1 MIPSNYND
9 GKGIRP
15 TKPDTGPFDLG
26 KDFEKLFMEILF
38 MWLGGVGV
46 RLIYH
51 YVIFLRIKTKA
62 SKALL
67 PSSVQA

>member
-38 MWLGGVGV
+38 MWGWCQTDLSLCYFFKNKNKGFKSFIAK
-46 RLIYH
+46 L
-51 YVIFLRIKTKA
+51 
-62 SKALL
+62 S
-67 PSSVQA
+67 PSLS